1 MLPIRIPNSCPDCGA
16 ELVYYTIDEMQHMHV
31 NGTRNESA
39 TYACD
44 NTVEYRKN
52 FQDTKNHNRC
62 KKAMEAIVAKA
73 EIEAI
78 NKKVLAIL
86 KKTSDNVFV
95 QEHVE
100 KIKRWM

>member
-1 MLPIRIPNSCPDCGA
+1 MLPIRIPAVCPDCGA
-16 ELVYYTIDEMQHMHV
+16 ELIYYSIDEVQHTHC

-39 TYACD
+39 TYSCN

-52 FQDTKNHNRC
+52 FKDTKNHNRC
-62 KKAMEAIVAKA
+62 KKAMEAIAAKA
-73 EIEAI
+73 EIAAI
-78 NKKVLAIL
+78 DRKVLAVL
-86 KKTSDNVFV
+86 KKASDNVFV